1 MVLVVHNNQEID
13 KNLTDEDM
21 IILLDEY
28 LNVFCI
34 LNPVYAPW
42 RRNNAPLLVVFLY
55 KVYNTDNDSWIGSM

>member
-28 LNVFCI
+28 LMCF
-34 LNPVYAPW
+34 A
-42 RRNNAPLLVVFLY
+42 
-55 KVYNTDNDSWIGSM
+55 S